1 MLIELLGLRDQ
12 PTSGLDWHD
21 VISAGFTPSSIRA
34 LAKALRVSPEDVCD
48 LIGVNPSI
56 LSKTGKAQR
65 LSLHE
70 SNFLYRIA
78 VAFHRLMVP
87 LKKETACVSWL
98 RNPQPML
105 KGRIPVLLLS
115 THIGTEYVYTAI
127 ARIPEE
133 KVVAPASQA
142 PDADEEEDLVD

>member
-12 PTSGLDWHD
+12 PASGLEWHD
-21 VISAGFTPSSIRA
+21 IITAGFAPSSVRS
-34 LAKALRVSPEDVCD
+34 LAKALHVSAEDICL
-48 LIGVNPSI
+48 LIGVDPAI
-56 LSKTGKAQR
+56 LSKQSKTQK

-70 SNFLYRIA
+70 SNYLYRVA

-87 LKKETACVSWL
+87 MKKEAACVSWL
-98 RNPQPML
+98 RNPQPTL

-115 THIGTEYVYTAI
+115 SHIGTEYVYTAI

-133 KVVAPASQA
+133 KIVTPASQA
-142 PDADEEEDLVD
+142 PDADEDDAMLD